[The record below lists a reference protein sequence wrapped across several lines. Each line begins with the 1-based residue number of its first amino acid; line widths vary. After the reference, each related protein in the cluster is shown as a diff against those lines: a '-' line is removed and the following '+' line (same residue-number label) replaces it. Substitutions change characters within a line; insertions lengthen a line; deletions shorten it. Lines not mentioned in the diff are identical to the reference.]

1 MDRRDKKKQNR
12 QKGGME
18 MENILLVIMSPLLL
32 LLVYHILYIIYSL
45 IRSRTFNWAIDINN
59 AYNKGRVTDGDS
71 FIIDFFAKTYYILY
85 NILIEPYKID

>member
-32 LLVYHILYIIYSL
+32 LLVFHILYIIYSL
-45 IRSRTFNWAIDINN
+45 IQGKKMYFNININN
-59 AYNKGRVTDGDS
+59 A
-71 FIIDFFAKTYYILY
+71 IDYH
-85 NILIEPYKID
+85 

>member
-32 LLVYHILYIIYSL
+32 LLVFHILYIIYSL
-45 IRSRTFNWAIDINN
+45 IQGKKMYFNININN
-59 AYNKGRVTDGDS
+59 AINSGTDTES
-71 FIIDFFAKTYYILY
+71 VMINFFVITFKILY
-85 NILIEPYKID
+85 NILIEPYKIH

>member
-32 LLVYHILYIIYSL
+32 LLVFHILYIIYSL
-45 IRSRTFNWAIDINN
+45 TQGRTFNWNIDINQ
-59 AYNKGRVTDGDS
+59 AILRGKVTEPES
-71 FIIDFFAKTYYILY
+71 FIIDFFVKTFNILH
-85 NILIEPYKID
+85 NILIEPYKMY

>member
-1 MDRRDKKKQNR
+1 MDRRDKNR

-45 IRSRTFNWAIDINN
+45 IQGGTIYSNININN
-59 AYNKGRVTDGDS
+59 AINSGSDTDS
-71 FIIDFFAKTYYILY
+71 VIINFFVITFKILY
-85 NILIEPYKID
+85 NILIEPYKINYL